1 MKTFVSFPLICA
13 VLSALVIVISISSLT
28 EAQKVDPCWYG
39 CPKSGC
45 PQCPE
50 PGGGPIK
57 AQESSETQATSRE
70 SCVKGC
76 QNNNRDR
83 VKDCDIYFPPESQPV
98 KHRECLDKA
107 KTIFDACMAT
117 CQ

>member
-1 MKTFVSFPLICA
+1 MKKFVLFPFICVVFCALIIVTSGSFLA
-13 VLSALVIVISISSLT
+13 
-28 EAQKVDPCWYG
+28 EAQTVDPCWYG

-50 PGGGPIK
+50 GGPIK
-57 AQESSETQATSRE
+57 AKESSEPQTTSGE
-70 SCVKGC
+70 TCVKGC

-83 VKDCDIYFPPESQPV
+83 VRDCDIYYPPQNQPV

>member
-1 MKTFVSFPLICA
+1 MSQKHNI
-13 VLSALVIVISISSLT
+13 ALLLASLLVCSSLSNVAL
-28 EAQKVDPCWYG
+28 AQTVDPCWYG

-50 PGGGPIK
+50 GGPIK
-57 AQESSETQATSRE
+57 AQESFKTQATSRE

-83 VKDCDIYFPPESQPV
+83 VRDCNIYYPPQSQSV

-117 CQ
+117 C